1 MGWKFST
8 TNRNLQLEIRDCS
21 VGLGM
26 FGVCQD
32 THGVDPW
39 HVLAP
44 TKHKTLGSL
53 SSKEHIVLNFF
64 FMF

>member
-8 TNRNLQLEIRDCS
+8 NNRNLQLEIRDCS

-53 SSKEHIVLNFF
+53 SS
-64 FMF
+64 

>member
-44 TKHKTLGSL
+44 TKLLDHYRVKNILCS
-53 SSKEHIVLNFF
+53 IFF